1 MILVTGATGRT
12 GRETVKALVSR
23 GAQVRAMV
31 RNPDDGAA
39 IQGGGVE
46 IVVGDLE
53 RPESVDAALQGVEK
67 VFLISIEGPRMAEQ
81 HGNFAKAAKRAGVVH
96 LVRMS
101 MLPAMPDSPL
111 AIGRWHGEADRQVM
125 ESGIPYT
132 ILKPAYFMQNTIRSA
147 PTIASDGSIYG
158 ALGDGKVGMV
168 DLGDL
173 AAVAAETL
181 TSDGHEG
188 KSYIPT
194 GPEALSMGEVAEK
207 LSTALGQ
214 AVKYV
219 NIPPDED
226 KAGMT
231 AAGMPDWLA
240 DAWDKL
246 SLMIAQGGANKV
258 TNVVKEVTGEEP
270 RSFDQFARDHTDAFK
285 GG

>member
-23 GAQVRAMV
+23 GAQVRAFI
-31 RNPDDGAA
+31 RNPDDGTV
-39 IQGGGVE
+39 IQGAGVE

-53 RPESVDAALQGVEK
+53 KPESVDAALQDVEK
-67 VFLISIEGPRMAEQ
+67 VFLLSPEGPRMAEL
-81 HGNFAKAAKRAGVVH
+81 HGNFAKAAKRAGVAH

-111 AIGRWHGEADRQVM
+111 AIGRWHGEADRLVM
-125 ESGIPYT
+125 DSGIPYT
-132 ILKPAYFMQNTIRSA
+132 ILKPAYFMQNTIRFA
-147 PTIASDGSIYG
+147 PTIASDGTIYG
-158 ALGDGKVGMV
+158 ALGDGKVGMI

-181 TSDGHEG
+181 TSEGHEE
-188 KSYIPT
+188 KSYVPT

-207 LSTALGQ
+207 LSAALGQ

-219 NIPPDED
+219 NIPPAED
-226 KAGMT
+226 KANMT

-246 SLMIAQGGANKV
+246 SLMISQGGANMV
-258 TNVVKEVTGEEP
+258 TNNVKEVTGQEP
-270 RSFDQFARDHTDAFK
+270 RSFDEFAGEHAKAFK
-285 GG
+285 VG

>member
-1 MILVTGATGRT
+1 MILVTGATGRM
-12 GRETVKALVSR
+12 GGETVKALVSR
-23 GAQVRAMV
+23 GAEVRAMV
-31 RNPDDGAA
+31 RNPDDGAR

-46 IVVGDLE
+46 IVVADLE
-53 RPESVDAALQGVEK
+53 KPESVDASLQDIEK
-67 VFLISIEGPRMAEQ
+67 VFLLSPEGPRMAEQ

-101 MLPAMPDSPL
+101 MLPATPDSPL
-111 AIGRWHGEADRQVM
+111 AIGQWHGEADRLVM
-125 ESGIPYT
+125 ESGILYT
-132 ILKPAYFMQNTIRSA
+132 ILKPAYFMQNTIRFA
-147 PTIASDGSIYG
+147 PTIASDGAIYG

-188 KSYIPT
+188 KIYFPT
-194 GPEALSMGEVAEK
+194 GPEALSMNEVAEK
-207 LSTALGQ
+207 LSAALGQ
-214 AVKYV
+214 PVKYV

-231 AAGMPDWLA
+231 DAGMPDWMA
-240 DAWDKL
+240 DAWEKL
-246 SLMIAQGGANKV
+246 SQMISQGGANKV
-258 TNVVKEVTGEEP
+258 TNDVIEVTGKEP
-270 RSFDQFARDHTDAFK
+270 RSFDQFARDHTQAFQ